1 MTSFAPYTD
10 GSRRLLRLVRSRS
23 ITFPSSHAL
32 TQQYGRRVNCASH
45 ILLHMWHRTCG
56 ARKRV
61 RRDTTPPTVRP
72 GDEVNSE
79 HGSPRY
85 RAQPV
90 TAVVGRDA
98 RPARTRAAAAYS
110 IRQGVQLSPD
120 ASCREISVATC
131 RCVLL
136 CRACLLTCCSHL
148 LVWGAL
154 HRYSM
159 SWRRDS
165 TRSTRLLC
173 GSLRLKAS
181 PPRQPSLADE
191 GGAKWQRGVSV
202 GQLATVCL
210 ACLCCAGGRPR
221 SLKTAW
227 VADRRNESHIR
238 WTGEL
243 ALICHKRTNAARGLG
258 SGSWSFQ
265 V

>member
-1 MTSFAPYTD
+1 MCNSSFGASPTISIMLMMSDMFRSRLCGIRCIVSEPATAPQGTVRTLMTSFAPYTD

-56 ARKRV
+56 LRKRV
-61 RRDTTPPTVRP
+61 RRHTTPPTVRP

-110 IRQGVQLSPD
+110 MRQGVQLSPD

-148 LVWGAL
+148 LVWGG
-154 HRYSM
+154 H
-159 SWRRDS
+159 S
-165 TRSTRLLC
+165 TATAC
-173 GSLRLKAS
+173 
-181 PPRQPSLADE
+181 P
-191 GGAKWQRGVSV
+191 GAG
-202 GQLATVCL
+202 T
-210 ACLCCAGGRPR
+210 
-221 SLKTAW
+221 
-227 VADRRNESHIR
+227 
-238 WTGEL
+238 
-243 ALICHKRTNAARGLG
+243 ARGARVC
-258 SGSWSFQ
+258 SVAHF